1 MDDQQRFQ
9 KNKSTV
15 ISIIKYIFYIA
26 IIAGVLFASSKVLV
40 IIMPFL
46 IGFIL
51 AKASREISNA
61 ILKRRYRNRTR
72 QEPKNPDQ
80 SEEAGVKSGKKNFF
94 HSKFWLFLFPPKT
107 KKSMST
113 RTKLSVVIYVFLLIL
128 VTVSLVVSASLLVV
142 QAKNVANSIP
152 GWMQQINSE
161 GFIRARVFEFSEQT
175 GDFLSD
181 EQVNTVATYV
191 ESNVKGAQLTDR
203 VGLMVNSAL
212 NSLLAMIGNLPM
224 ILFYI
229 IVIIMSGFYFLTD
242 SRLVFEFLSRNIK
255 SRSFRHQSILLVDRL
270 STTLF
275 RVLGGYLLLLII
287 TFAESLIILMIAG
300 VDYAVIFALITAVL
314 DFMPVLG
321 VSATMV
327 PLMIYLALQGNYLA
341 VIVIIIGMAVITVI
355 RRFLEPPILGN
366 AMHMHPMAT
375 LFAMIF
381 GVAIWGAIGFLMGPV
396 VLLVLIEA
404 IKGFKLDKKI
414 RATVGAILNKVS
426 EEN

>member
-1 MDDQQRFQ
+1 MDDQLRFQ
-9 KNKSTV
+9 KDKSTV
-15 ISIIKYIFYIA
+15 ISIIKYLFYIA

-51 AKASREISNA
+51 AKASRQISNS
-61 ILKRRYRNRTR
+61 IMRLRYRRR
-72 QEPKNPDQ
+72 VRSESMKSGK
-80 SEEAGVKSGKKNFF
+80 SEEGSSKSGKKSFL
-94 HSKFWLFLFPPKT
+94 HSKLWLFLFPPNT
-107 KKSMST
+107 KKAMSV
-113 RTKLSVVIYVFLLIL
+113 RTKLSVGIYIFLLIL
-128 VTVSLVVSASLLVV
+128 VTVSLVVSVSLLAV
-142 QAKNVANSIP
+142 QAKNVANSVPYWI
-152 GWMQQINSE
+152 QQINSE
-161 GFIRARVFEFSEQT
+161 GFIRARVVEFSQQS

-181 EQVNTVATYV
+181 DQVNTIATYV
-191 ESNVKGAQLTDR
+191 ESNIQGSQLTDR
-203 VGLMVNSAL
+203 VGLMVNSTL
-212 NSLLAMIGNLPM
+212 NSMLSVIGNLPM

-255 SRSFRHQSILLVDRL
+255 SRSFRHKSILLVDRL
-270 STTLF
+270 SSTLF
-275 RVLGGYLLLLII
+275 RVLGGYMLLLII
-287 TFAESLIILMIAG
+287 TFVESLIILMIAG
-300 VDYAVIFALITAVL
+300 VEYAVIFALITAVL

-341 VIVIIIGMAVITVI
+341 VVVIIIGMAVITVV
-355 RRFLEPPILGN
+355 RRFLEPPILGS

-396 VLLVLIEA
+396 VMLVLIEA
-404 IKGFKLDKKI
+404 VKGFNLDKKI
-414 RATVGAILNKVS
+414 RETVGRLLNKVS
-426 EEN
+426 DEE

>member
-9 KNKSTV
+9 KDKSTV
-15 ISIIKYIFYIA
+15 IAIIKYLFYIA
-26 IIAGVLFASSKVLV
+26 IIAAVLFASSKVLV

-51 AKASREISNA
+51 AKASRQISNS
-61 ILKRRYRNRTR
+61 IMKLRLRRQVR
-72 QEPKNPDQ
+72 QAQKKAES
-80 SEEAGVKSGKKNFF
+80 SEESRAKSGNKSLLK
-94 HSKFWLFLFPPKT
+94 SKLWLFLFPPKV
-107 KKSMST
+107 KKELST
-113 RTKLSVVIYVFLLIL
+113 RTKLSVGIYVLLLIL
-128 VTVSLVVSASLLVV
+128 VTVSLVVSASLLAV
-142 QAKNVANSIP
+142 QAKNIANAVP
-152 GWMQQINSE
+152 YWMQQINSE
-161 GFIRARVFEFSEQT
+161 GFIRARVVEFSDQS

-181 EQVNTVATYV
+181 EQVNSIATYV
-191 ESNVKGAQLTDR
+191 ESNIQGSQLTDR
-203 VGLMVNSAL
+203 IGLLVNSTL
-212 NSLLAMIGNLPM
+212 NSILSAIGNLPM

-255 SRSFRHQSILLVDRL
+255 SRSFRHKSILLVDRL
-270 STTLF
+270 SSTLF

-327 PLMIYLALQGNYLA
+327 PLMVYLALQGNYIA
-341 VIVIIIGMAVITVI
+341 VVVIIIGMAIITVV

-366 AMHMHPMAT
+366 AMHMHPMVT

-396 VLLVLIEA
+396 VMLVLIEA
-404 IKGFKLDKKI
+404 VKGFSLDKKI
-414 RATVGAILNKVS
+414 RETIGKILNKVS
-426 EEN
+426 DED

>member
-1 MDDQQRFQ
+1 MDELQ
-9 KNKSTV
+9 KYQKDKSTV
-15 ISIIKYIFYIA
+15 IAIIKYLFYLLILAA
-26 IIAGVLFASSKVLV
+26 ILFISSKVLV

-51 AKASREISNA
+51 AKASRALSNA
-61 ILKRRYRNRTR
+61 IVRQSGKKHRNV
-72 QEPKNPDQ
+72 PAKPVA
-80 SEEAGVKSGKKNFF
+80 SETKSGKSFF
-94 HSKFWLFLFPPKT
+94 QSKVWLFLFPPKT
-107 KKSMST
+107 KKSLST
-113 RTKLSVVIYVFLLIL
+113 KTKLSVFIYVLLLIV
-128 VTVSLVVSASLLVV
+128 VTLSLIVSASLLAV
-142 QAKNVANSIP
+142 QAKKVADQVPYWMEQLNSD
-152 GWMQQINSE
+152 
-161 GFIRARVFEFSEQT
+161 GFVRERITEFSAQS
-175 GDFLSD
+175 GNFFSD
-181 EQVNTVATYV
+181 EQVGSIASYV
-191 ESNVKGAQLTDR
+191 EGNIDSAQLPEK
-203 VGLMVNSAL
+203 VGSFINSAL
-212 NSLLAMIGNLPM
+212 DSLLSIIGNLPM

-255 SRSFRHQSILLVDRL
+255 SRSFRHKSILLVDRL
-270 STTLF
+270 SSTLF
-275 RVLGGYLLLLII
+275 RVLGGYMLLLVI
-287 TFAESLIILMIAG
+287 TFVESLIILMVAG

-341 VIVIIIGMAVITVI
+341 VVVIIIGMALITVV

-404 IKGFKLDKKI
+404 VKGFQLDKKI
-414 RATVGAILNKVS
+414 RGTIGKILNKVTDD
-426 EEN
+426 EEL

>member
-1 MDDQQRFQ
+1 MDDQLRYQ
-9 KNKSTV
+9 KDKSTV
-15 ISIIKYIFYIA
+15 ISIIKYLFYLL

-51 AKASREISNA
+51 AKASRQLSTSI
-61 ILKRRYRNRTR
+61 IKLRLRRQR
-72 QEPKNPDQ
+72 
-80 SEEAGVKSGKKNFF
+80 KSPSVITAAAKTETATDKKSFF
-94 HSKFWLFLFPPKT
+94 QSKFWLFLFPPKT
-107 KKSMST
+107 KKAISA
-113 RTKLSVVIYVFLLIL
+113 RTKLSVFIYVLLLIL
-128 VTVSLVVSASLLVV
+128 VTISLVVSASLLAV
-142 QAKNVANSIP
+142 QAKKVANSVP
-152 GWMQQINSE
+152 YWMQQINSE
-161 GFIRARVFEFSEQT
+161 GFVRDRVLEFSSQT

-181 EQVNTVATYV
+181 EQVSSVATYV
-191 ESNVKGAQLTDR
+191 ETNIQGSQLTDK
-203 VGLMVNSAL
+203 VGEFVNSTL
-212 NSLLAMIGNLPM
+212 NSLLSVIGNLPM

-255 SRSFRHQSILLVDRL
+255 SRSFRHKSILLVDRL

-287 TFAESLIILMIAG
+287 TFVESLIILMIAG
-300 VDYAVIFALITAVL
+300 IDYAVIFALITAVL

-327 PLMIYLALQGNYLA
+327 PLMVYLALQGNYIA
-341 VIVIIIGMAVITVI
+341 VIVLIIGMAIITVI

-396 VLLVLIEA
+396 VMLVLIEA
-404 IKGFKLDKKI
+404 IKGFKFDKKI
-414 RATVGAILNKVS
+414 RETVGKILNKLS
-426 EEN
+426 DDE

>member
-1 MDDQQRFQ
+1 MR
-9 KNKSTV
+9 
-15 ISIIKYIFYIA
+15 
-26 IIAGVLFASSKVLV
+26 
-40 IIMPFL
+40 
-46 IGFIL
+46 
-51 AKASREISNA
+51 
-61 ILKRRYRNRTR
+61 
-72 QEPKNPDQ
+72 
-80 SEEAGVKSGKKNFF
+80 
-94 HSKFWLFLFPPKT
+94 
-107 KKSMST
+107 
-113 RTKLSVVIYVFLLIL
+113 
-128 VTVSLVVSASLLVV
+128 
-142 QAKNVANSIP
+142 
-152 GWMQQINSE
+152 
-161 GFIRARVFEFSEQT
+161 FIRARVFEFSEQT

-314 DFMPVLG
+314 DFMPVL
-321 VSATMV
+321 VSV
-327 PLMIYLALQGNYLA
+327 Q
-341 VIVIIIGMAVITVI
+341 
-355 RRFLEPPILGN
+355 R
-366 AMHMHPMAT
+366 
-375 LFAMIF
+375 
-381 GVAIWGAIGFLMGPV
+381 WS
-396 VLLVLIEA
+396 LL
-404 IKGFKLDKKI
+404 
-414 RATVGAILNKVS
+414 
-426 EEN
+426 